1 MIIVLVAKA
10 AKVVQDFVLL
20 VLQVVIAP
28 VLVIAMFVKTVQLVV
43 RAVMVVLQTVQLD
56 VILLV
61 TLV

>member
-28 VLVIAMFVKTVQLVV
+28 VLVIAMFVKTVRLVV
-43 RAVMVVLQTVQLD
+43 QVVMAVLHTVQLD